1 MQLGA
6 VGRAADIARSGE
18 RRQVSGPGAWT
29 DRRWRGGLGSGAML
43 GLVRHRPRC
52 DPLEKS

>member
-43 GLVRHRPRC
+43 GLVRHRPRG
-52 DPLEKS
+52 DTLN